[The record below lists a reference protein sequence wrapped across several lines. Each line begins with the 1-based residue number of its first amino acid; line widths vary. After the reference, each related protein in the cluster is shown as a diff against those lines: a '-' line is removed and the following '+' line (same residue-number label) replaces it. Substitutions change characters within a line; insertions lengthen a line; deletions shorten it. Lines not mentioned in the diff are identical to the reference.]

1 MYSHR
6 EMADRYGPVSMPD
19 REWRKPEIRHALR
32 ERAAGTLL
40 SLVQK
45 HAGVSQARLAT
56 ATGIGQGRLN
66 EIINGHRQGARLYVL
81 EPIAS
86 GLGMPD
92 DVPVLFVLPPLDPHT
107 RNRH

>member
-1 MYSHR
+1 
-6 EMADRYGPVSMPD
+6 MADRYGPVSMPD
-19 REWRKPEIRHALR
+19 REWRKPDIRHALR

-66 EIINGHRQGARLYVL
+66 EIINGHRQVARLDVL
-81 EPIAS
+81 ERIAG
-86 GLGMPD
+86 GLAMPD
-92 DVPVLFVLPPLDPHT
+92 DARSCSGSRRYTPRP
-107 RNRH
+107 

>member
-6 EMADRYGPVSMPD
+6 EMAGRYGPVSMPD
-19 REWRKPEIRHALR
+19 REWRKPDIRHALR

-56 ATGIGQGRLN
+56 ATGIVQAQANAELRD
-66 EIINGHRQGARLYVL
+66 QAAAAARIDVL
-81 EPIAS
+81 AVRRS
-86 GLGMPD
+86 G
-92 DVPVLFVLPPLDPHT
+92 
-107 RNRH
+107 